1 MLQFALAAAV
11 ATLLLIGAVVIVK
24 SVSGVAL
31 ATGLLTTI
39 VSWSVTLAIGLL
51 AAVAALALSLVTAS
65 VILDRVE
72 ARLKNPAKSYTSF
85 VGLFVGLCTFAL
97 SQVLRDDKILNAL
110 IAAVVAAAAA
120 GASECLKHWPR
131 VGLAMYLAIL
141 AGTAL
146 VIALSTSEAEF
157 RSWMDSRTLRDWVLM
172 ISTGAI
178 VLGLPLSIWLIERA
192 RRPRPPRITRV

>member
-110 IAAVVAAAAA
+110 IA
-120 GASECLKHWPR
+120 
-131 VGLAMYLAIL
+131 
-141 AGTAL
+141 L